1 MGSAKK
7 GRRYY
12 VRLFSLAK
20 PIPRMIPGSL
30 TKEPYMYV
38 DNIVQKHTIS

>member
-1 MGSAKK
+1 MGSANKE
-7 GRRYY
+7 RRHY

-20 PIPRMIPGSL
+20 PIPRMILGSL
-30 TKEPYMYV
+30 TKEPHMYV